1 MKHLPLFLSLLFF
14 SLAASAQDNTATP
27 VSASPE
33 TAKLDSLAK
42 LAQRF
47 LNNNQVDSLYA
58 LMGPAF
64 KQQISIDKMKEVAGQ
79 FSSQLGKWTSSEL
92 RGVKDGIGRYKATFT
107 MASLDFYISQDKEGK
122 IETFLFKPLE

>member
-1 MKHLPLFLSLLFF
+1 MKYLPLFLALFLFPLL
-14 SLAASAQDNTATP
+14 ACAQNNPTT
-27 VSASPE
+27 ASPE

-42 LAQRF
+42 LSQQF

-64 KQQISIDKMKEVAGQ
+64 KQQVSIEKMKEIAGQ
-79 FSSQLGKWTSSEL
+79 FSSQLGKWGTSEL
-92 RGVKDGIGRYKATFT
+92 RGVKDGIGRYKATFAT
-107 MASLDFYISQDKEGK
+107 TALDFYISQDKQGK